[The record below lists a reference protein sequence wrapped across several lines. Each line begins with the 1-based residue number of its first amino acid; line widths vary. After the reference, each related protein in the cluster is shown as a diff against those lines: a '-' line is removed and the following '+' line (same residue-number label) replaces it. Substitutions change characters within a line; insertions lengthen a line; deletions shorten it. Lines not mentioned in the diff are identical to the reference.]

1 MKKAWNGI
9 WCLTK
14 EIDISKYEKFPN
26 EIETHSFN
34 IENSIYSNIKLYTP
48 LEELVDEKFFGSK
61 RSFPHKLFYTK
72 LFAFAYPDDYD
83 YKSINIEEYDF
94 KAFPQIYLNIKFYG
108 QKININSN
116 GYLSIAYDSKN
127 YSKFLYNINNTN
139 YYQVIINDKSYLFI
153 VVINNSIEI
162 NGIFKSN
169 KDFDLK
175 NTFKCKVLYIKNKN
189 NIYNYMENHNNK
201 SDFIIKNGSTIL
213 FDIKSTYA
221 VSDLIKQIKFHDSI
235 LYNIY
240 KSCNENLDKYFYFC
254 ILTNKEKTESK
265 KNILKNFL
273 NEAKVK
279 LNIIIIQTKNS
290 NICGSNFDF
299 EFLAKN
305 IMVKIDGLESKIDGL
320 ESKIDGLERKINFF
334 IQKQE
339 RMEKRYNEME
349 ENQGKIVKT
358 QDRMELRLNN
368 IEEELKSIKNNTV
381 TIERINNLEES
392 ILSRLNNN
400 RNIFSYFRR
409 LFTGT
414 EIKYII
420 VFIYF
425 FYMYYIN

>member
-1 MKKAWNGI
+1 MKKTWSGI
-9 WCLTK
+9 SCLTK

-34 IENSIYSNIKLYTP
+34 IENSIYSIIKLYTP

-83 YKSINIEEYDF
+83 YKSINIEKYDF
-94 KAFPQIYLNIKFYG
+94 KAFPQTYLNIIFYG

-127 YSKFLYNINNTN
+127 YSKFLNNINNTN
-139 YYQVIINDKSYLFI
+139 YYKVIINDKSYLFI

-162 NGIFKSN
+162 DGILKSN

-189 NIYNYMENHNNK
+189 NIDNYMENHNNN

-254 ILTNKEKTESK
+254 ILTDKEKTESK

-273 NEAKVK
+273 HEAKVK
-279 LNIIIIQTKNS
+279 LNIIILQTENS
-290 NICGSNFDF
+290 NICGSYFDIAIDK
-299 EFLAKN
+299 EYLAKN

-320 ESKIDGLERKINFF
+320 ESKIDGLERKINFV

-339 RMEKRYNEME
+339 IMESSHKEME
-349 ENQGKIVKT
+349 ESQQK
-358 QDRMELRLNN
+358 RLNN
-368 IEEELKSIKNNTV
+368 IENELKSIKNNTV

-400 RNIFSYFRR
+400 GSIFSYFRR
-409 LFTGT
+409 LFTW
-414 EIKYII
+414 
-420 VFIYF
+420 
-425 FYMYYIN
+425 N

>member
-1 MKKAWNGI
+1 MKKTWNSI
-9 WCLTK
+9 SCLTK

-127 YSKFLYNINNTN
+127 YSKFLNNINNTN
-139 YYQVIINDKSYLFI
+139 YYKVIINDKSYLFI

-162 NGIFKSN
+162 DGILKSN

-189 NIYNYMENHNNK
+189 NIDNYMENHNNN

-254 ILTNKEKTESK
+254 ILTDKEKTESK

-273 NEAKVK
+273 HEAKVK
-279 LNIIIIQTKNS
+279 LNIIILQTENS
-290 NICGSNFDF
+290 NICGSYFDIVIDK
-299 EFLAKN
+299 EYLAKN

-320 ESKIDGLERKINFF
+320 ESKIDGLERKINFV

-339 RMEKRYNEME
+339 IMESSHKEME
-349 ENQGKIVKT
+349 ESQQK
-358 QDRMELRLNN
+358 RLNN
-368 IEEELKSIKNNTV
+368 IENELKSIKNNTV

-400 RNIFSYFRR
+400 GSIFSYFRR
-409 LFTGT
+409 LFTW
-414 EIKYII
+414 
-420 VFIYF
+420 
-425 FYMYYIN
+425 N

>member
-1 MKKAWNGI
+1 MKKTWNGI
-9 WCLTK
+9 SCLTK

-34 IENSIYSNIKLYTP
+34 IENSIYSIIKLYTP

-83 YKSINIEEYDF
+83 YKSINIEKYDF
-94 KAFPQIYLNIKFYG
+94 KAFPQSYLNIKFYG
-108 QKININSN
+108 QKININSDGN
-116 GYLSIAYDSKN
+116 LSIAYDSKN
-127 YSKFLYNINNTN
+127 YSKFLNNINNTN

-162 NGIFKSN
+162 DGILKSN

-175 NTFKCKVLYIKNKN
+175 NTFKCKLLYIKNKN
-189 NIYNYMENHNNK
+189 NIDNYMENHNNN

-254 ILTNKEKTESK
+254 ILTDKEKTESK
-265 KNILKNFL
+265 KNILRNFL
-273 NEAKVK
+273 REAKVK
-279 LNIIIIQTKNS
+279 LNIIILQTENS
-290 NICGSNFDF
+290 NICGSYFDIVIDK
-299 EFLAKN
+299 EYLAKN

-320 ESKIDGLERKINFF
+320 ESKIDGLERKMGGLERKINFA

-339 RMEKRYNEME
+339 IMERSHKEME
-349 ENQGKIVKT
+349 ESQQK
-358 QDRMELRLNN
+358 RLNN

-400 RNIFSYFRR
+400 GSIFSYFRR
-409 LFTGT
+409 LFTW
-414 EIKYII
+414 
-420 VFIYF
+420 
-425 FYMYYIN
+425 N